1 MHVSTIF
8 SKIISREIP
17 ADIVYE
23 DGQCLAFRDVSPQAP
38 VHVLLIPKK
47 PIVSLD
53 DFEESD
59 SDLAGHLLMK
69 VPEVARLLNLTN
81 GYRTVIN
88 TGEEGGQSVFHLH
101 IHILAGRPLSW
112 PPG

>member
-1 MHVSTIF
+1 MTIF
-8 SKIISREIP
+8 SKIISGEIN

-23 DGQCLAFRDVSPQAP
+23 DDLCLAFRDVNPQAP
-38 VHVLLIPKK
+38 THVLLIPRK

-53 DFEESD
+53 ELQEGDAE
-59 SDLAGHLLMK
+59 LLGHLMLK
-69 VPEVARLLNLTN
+69 VPEVAAALGLSG

-88 TGEEGGQSVFHLH
+88 TGADGGQSVFHLH
-101 IHILAGRPLSW
+101 IHILGGRSLTW